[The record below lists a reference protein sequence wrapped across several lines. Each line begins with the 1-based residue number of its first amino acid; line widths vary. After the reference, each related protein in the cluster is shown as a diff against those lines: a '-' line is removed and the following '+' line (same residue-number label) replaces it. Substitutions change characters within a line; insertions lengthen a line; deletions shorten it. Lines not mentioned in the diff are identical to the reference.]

1 MNENDPKK
9 YDGFYGHGI
18 EDSEWRKSARE
29 ENAFDAQARKDKI
42 IADMTLRNGSY
53 SRTYGENLLNKMDS
67 MIASYKR
74 QKSRESHPVADVM
87 EVLNTDAFEIGR
99 RRAEAINGIG
109 RTYSR
114 REPTRAQMILGVIIC
129 IITGLVMAGEALV
142 MNVAQ
147 VTRAQEMEKLMS
159 VYTPVEGVAYHS
171 SAWGKTS
178 RYLVIT
184 YKYEYE
190 GKEYIGK
197 CRTTREKEAELGL
210 YLSLNMAQDKNI
222 TVYVDPEKPE
232 RSIYLPEPYPSLLSW
247 FLIPGGVALVIGAVL
262 YYYRRR

>member
-42 IADMTLRNGSY
+42 IADMTVRNGSY
-53 SRTYGENLLNKMDS
+53 SRTYSENPLDKMDS

-74 QKSRESHPVADVM
+74 QKSRESHPFADVM
-87 EVLNTDAFEIGR
+87 EVLNTDAFEMGR

-114 REPTRAQMILGVIIC
+114 REPTRMQMIVAVIIC
-129 IITGLVMAGEALV
+129 IIAGLGMAGEALV
-142 MNVAQ
+142 VNVAQ

-159 VYTPVEGVAYHS
+159 VYTPVEGVADHS
-171 SAWGKTS
+171 SSDYRSKY
-178 RYLVIT
+178 RIVT

-190 GKEYIGK
+190 GKEYRGR
-197 CRTTREKEAELGL
+197 CRTTRENAAELGL
-210 YLSLNMAQDKNI
+210 YLRIDTSREHNI

-232 RSIYLPEPYPSLLSW
+232 RSIFLPVPYPSLLSW

>member
-9 YDGFYGHGI
+9 YDGFYGQGI
-18 EDSEWRKSARE
+18 EDSEWRKSVRE

-53 SRTYGENLLNKMDS
+53 SRTYGENPLNKMDS

-114 REPTRAQMILGVIIC
+114 REPTRMQMIVAVIIC
-129 IITGLVMAGEALV
+129 IIAGLGMAGEALV
-142 MNVAQ
+142 VNVAQ

-159 VYTPVEGVAYHS
+159 VYMPVEGVADHS
-171 SAWGKTS
+171 SSDYRSKY
-178 RYLVIT
+178 RIVT

>member
-9 YDGFYGHGI
+9 YDGFYGQVI
-18 EDSEWRKSARE
+18 EDSEWRKSVRE

-109 RTYSR
+109 RTDSR
-114 REPTRAQMILGVIIC
+114 REPTRMQMIVAVIIC
-129 IITGLVMAGEALV
+129 IIAGLGMAGEALV
-142 MNVAQ
+142 VNVAQ

-159 VYTPVEGVAYHS
+159 VYTPVEGVADHS
-171 SAWGKTS
+171 SSDYRSKY
-178 RYLVIT
+178 RIVT